1 MRHSA
6 FAALASGLFLLAAGG
21 HASAQPQEWTLAQ
34 CVDHAVA
41 NSNTI
46 RQRQIAVEMRENDL
60 STSRGSHLPSVSAY
74 AGQSFD
80 FGRGLTVDNTY
91 ANRNT
96 RNTSMGIQA
105 SVPLF
110 EGFRTVNGV
119 KVARLNLAA
128 ATEDLAAAKED
139 LGISVAQAFLR
150 VLSTK
155 EIALRT
161 VEQMRLS
168 QAQLERREALYANGK
183 TSESEVFAARSLVAQ
198 DEMTAVGAA
207 NDYHLALLDLSQLL
221 ELPSPDSIAV
231 VSPDTAALTPGEFPT
246 PEEIYREALAS
257 KPDIRA
263 AQARAESAERQIA
276 VARGAYSPSLTLSG
290 GVSTGYYAMSGQ
302 DNEKLGK
309 QLDNNLNKSISLSLS
324 VPIFNRFASR
334 NGVRQA
340 QMTHTSSLVDL
351 EEARKTLYK
360 EIQQAYYNAV
370 ASRAT
375 FESSRAAAESAEAA
389 FRLAEARYA
398 EGLSSSTDYAEAR
411 TNRIVALANMIQYK
425 YDMLFR
431 GKILDFYRGVEIH

>member
-6 FAALASGLFLLAAGG
+6 FAGLASGLFFLAACGDAAG
-21 HASAQPQEWTLAQ
+21 QAHEWTLAQ

-46 RQRQIAVEMRENDL
+46 RQRQIAMEMRENDL
-60 STSRGSHLPSVSAY
+60 STSRGGHLPTVSAY

-96 RNTSMGIQA
+96 RNTSLGLQA
-105 SVPLF
+105 NVPLF

-119 KVARLNLAA
+119 KVARLN
-128 ATEDLAAAKED
+128 LAAAKED

-161 VEQMRLS
+161 EEQVRLS
-168 QAQLERREALYANGK
+168 EAQLERREALYANGK
-183 TSESEVFAARSLVAQ
+183 TSESEVYAARSLVAQ

-207 NDYHLALLDLSQLL
+207 NDYRLALLDLSQLL

-231 VSPDTAALTPGEFPT
+231 ASPDTAALALGEFPH
-246 PEEIYREALAS
+246 PDEIYREALAS

-263 AQARAESAERQIA
+263 AQARAESAERQVA
-276 VARGAYSPSLTLSG
+276 VAKGAYSPSLTLSG

-302 DNEKLGK
+302 DGEAFGK
-309 QLDNNLNKSISLSLS
+309 QLDNNLNKSVSLSLS
-324 VPIFNRFASR
+324 IPIFNRFSSR
-334 NGVRQA
+334 NGVRSA
-340 QMTHTSSLVDL
+340 KMTYASSLVDL

-398 EGLSSSTDYAEAR
+398 SGLSSSTDYAEAR

-431 GKILDFYRGVEIH
+431 GKILDFYRGAELH

>member
-1 MRHSA
+1 MRHTA
-6 FAALASGLFLLAAGG
+6 IAGLASGLLFLAANVD
-21 HASAQPQEWTLAQ
+21 AAAQAREWTLAQ

-46 RQRQIAVEMRENDL
+46 RQRQIAMEMRENDL
-60 STSRGSHLPSVSAY
+60 STSRGGHLPTVSAY

-96 RNTSMGIQA
+96 RNTNMGIQA

-139 LGISVAQAFLR
+139 LGIGVAQAFLR

-161 VEQMRLS
+161 EEQVRLS
-168 QAQLERREALYANGK
+168 EAQLERREALYANGK
-183 TSESEVFAARSLVAQ
+183 TSESEVYAARSLVAQ

-207 NDYHLALLDLSQLL
+207 NDYRLALLDLSQLL

-231 VSPDTAALTPGEFPT
+231 VSPDTSALTLGEFPH
-246 PEEIYREALAS
+246 PDEIFREALAS
-257 KPDIRA
+257 KPGIRA

-276 VARGAYSPSLTLSG
+276 VAKGAYSPSLTLSG

-302 DNEKLGK
+302 DGDSFGK
-309 QLDNNLNKSISLSLS
+309 QLDNNLNKSVSLSLS
-324 VPIFNRFASR
+324 IPIFSRFASR
-334 NGVRQA
+334 NGVRSA
-340 QMTHTSSLVDL
+340 KMSYTSSLVDL

-398 EGLSSSTDYAEAR
+398 SGLSSSTDYAEAR

-431 GKILDFYRGVEIH
+431 GKILDFYRGAELR

>member
-6 FAALASGLFLLAAGG
+6 IAGLASVLSIIASCGDAA
-21 HASAQPQEWTLAQ
+21 AQAREWTLAQ

-46 RQRQIAVEMRENDL
+46 RQRQIAMEMRENDL
-60 STSRGSHLPSVSAY
+60 STSRGGHLPTVSAY

-96 RNTSMGIQA
+96 RNTSLGIQA

-139 LGISVAQAFLR
+139 LGIGVAQAFLR

-161 VEQMRLS
+161 EEQVRLS
-168 QAQLERREALYANGK
+168 EAQLERREALYANGK
-183 TSESEVFAARSLVAQ
+183 TSESEVYAARSLVAQ

-207 NDYHLALLDLSQLL
+207 NDYRLALLDLSQLL

-231 VSPDTAALTPGEFPT
+231 VSPDTSALALGEFPH
-246 PEEIYREALAS
+246 PDEIFREALAS
-257 KPDIRA
+257 KPGIRA

-276 VARGAYSPSLTLSG
+276 VAKGAYSPSLTLSG

-302 DNEKLGK
+302 DGDSFGK
-309 QLDNNLNKSISLSLS
+309 QLDNNLNKSVSLSLS
-324 VPIFNRFASR
+324 IPIFSRFASR
-334 NGVRQA
+334 NGVRSA
-340 QMTHTSSLVDL
+340 KMSYTSSLVDL

-398 EGLSSSTDYAEAR
+398 SGLSSSTDYAEAR

-431 GKILDFYRGVEIH
+431 CKILDFYRGAELR

>member
-6 FAALASGLFLLAAGG
+6 FAGLASGLFLLAACGG
-21 HASAQPQEWTLAQ
+21 ISAQTREWTLAQ

-41 NSNTI
+41 NSNAI
-46 RQRQIAVEMRENDL
+46 RQRQIAMEMRENDL
-60 STSRGSHLPSVSAY
+60 STSRGGHLPTVSAY

-80 FGRGLTVDNTY
+80 FGRGLTADNTY

-150 VLSTK
+150 ALSTK
-155 EIALRT
+155 EVALT
-161 VEQMRLS
+161 TEEQVRLS
-168 QAQLERREALYANGK
+168 KAQLERREALYANGK
-183 TSESEVFAARSLVAQ
+183 TSESEVYAARSLVAQ

-207 NDYHLALLDLSQLL
+207 NDYRLALLDLSQLL

-231 VSPDTAALTPGEFPT
+231 ASPDTAALALGEFPH
-246 PEEIYREALAS
+246 PDEIYREALAS

-263 AQARAESAERQIA
+263 AQARAESAEKQIA
-276 VARGAYSPSLTLSG
+276 VAKGAYSPSLTLSG

-302 DNEKLGK
+302 DGEAFGK
-309 QLDNNLNKSISLSLS
+309 QLDNNLNKSVSLSLS
-324 VPIFNRFASR
+324 IPIFDRFSSR
-334 NGVRQA
+334 NGVRSA
-340 QMTHTSSLVDL
+340 KMSYTSSLVDL
-351 EEARKTLYK
+351 EETRKTLYK

-398 EGLSSSTDYAEAR
+398 SGLSSSTDYAEAR

-431 GKILDFYRGVEIH
+431 GKILDFYRGAELR